1 MEPNTN
7 NCSSISLPT
16 SFSNI
21 NLKQEILD
29 DEFVLENLSSS
40 KGYLQ
45 DFPDLE
51 QFQPPTSFLT
61 WGSGIQASGF
71 DPFASFSHGSIT
83 DFGLNRYKP
92 YEENGSMFSA
102 MQDFQAGGFLNF
114 PNGKDLSIITKTAS
128 EYHGP
133 KPLSI
138 VAVPDESSCVTGDNF
153 GYHNEDGSKRS
164 KNIVHGNN
172 NNAIESVSTKK
183 FVRGRKKSKSAKG
196 QWTAEEDR

>member
-7 NCSSISLPT
+7 NY
-16 SFSNI
+16 NI

-29 DEFVLENLSSS
+29 DDFGMDNLSSS

-45 DFPDLE
+45 DFQDLE
-51 QFQPPTSFLT
+51 QFPPTSFLN
-61 WGSGIQASGF
+61 WGTGIQANGF

-102 MQDFQAGGFLNF
+102 IQDFRTGGFL
-114 PNGKDLSIITKTAS
+114 PDSKDSSMVTKTAS
-128 EYHGP
+128 EYRGP
-133 KPLSI
+133 KRLCF
-138 VAVPDESSCVTGDNF
+138 VVPDESSCVTGDSF

-164 KNIVHGNN
+164 KNIVRGNN
-172 NNAIESVSTKK
+172 SNAGESVSAKK
-183 FVRGRKKSKSAKG
+183 FVRGPKKSKSAKG
-196 QWTAEEDR
+196 QWTADEDR